1 MDLSYHRFDHD
12 ASVAVSLPA
21 DLAVLLV
28 GVTARQAAS
37 FTAAVQ
43 TRMAPD
49 IVPGS
54 PFHPASGSFH
64 PIVAQRFIGWQ
75 EE

>member
-1 MDLSYHRFDHD
+1 MDLSYLRFDHD
-12 ASVAVSLPA
+12 ASVAVSLPP

-37 FTAAVQ
+37 PTATAQ
-43 TRMAPD
+43 ARMAPD
-49 IVPGS
+49 IADGS
-54 PFHPASGSFH
+54 PFHPVSGSFH
-64 PIVAQRFIGWQ
+64 PIVAQRFIAWQ